1 MRVSH
6 PNSSPIARNFVTLVK
21 RRWNDDS
28 LGLAVMSWGVS
39 TNFWKLYFYYPF
51 PSHGEGRLDVKH
63 YSCNCLLIMLP
74 RQC

>member
-39 TNFWKLYFYYPF
+39 TNFYYVF
-51 PSHGEGRLDVKH
+51 PSQLWLGKEDW
-63 YSCNCLLIMLP
+63 M
-74 RQC
+74 